1 MYISMCGLHQWE
13 LRFVGSFIVAVCILL
28 VVILLCQ
35 AVPLFGHYTLPIII
49 MTGALMLAYWNEK
62 HQAEKMNG
70 GDAASMVSYVSNVD
84 TNAMQQKATGFFH
97 GLINIGKAAV
107 GTINDVAKEL
117 AMK

>member
-13 LRFVGSFIVAVCILL
+13 LRFVSSFIVAVCFLL
-28 VVILLCQ
+28 AVIILCQ
-35 AVPLFGHYTLPIII
+35 VVPLFGHYTIQIII
-49 MTGALMLAYWNEK
+49 MTGALMLAYWNER

-70 GDAASMVSYVSNVD
+70 GDAASVLNYVSNVD
-84 TNAMQQKATGFFH
+84 ANKIQQKATGFFH

-117 AMK
+117 A